1 LSCHNPLSLRTPA
14 LKVQLCL
21 LCFEVTGYFL
31 GNLAHVSLSLS
42 LSVYPPIQLLN
53 MTIAVSNS
61 VEHSDSHEINSRLA
75 RQEIPY
81 LLLNPKI
88 RYRVHKNPPLVRN

>member
-1 LSCHNPLSLRTPA
+1 
-14 LKVQLCL
+14 
-21 LCFEVTGYFL
+21 
-31 GNLAHVSLSLS
+31 
-42 LSVYPPIQLLN
+42 